1 MHVLQCISCYYTL
14 LPSPISSY
22 DIAPTSSSNP
32 PRHSTQSP
40 SPMSSYNGISST
52 PTDTTFR
59 SSHLQSQ
66 PSPSAMSSEDESSA
80 SFEIVVPLAAGLTV
94 TATII
99 AIVLLV
105 TITFGVA
112 FFIKKSKNK
121 SKRESTTLSSGDMYI
136 NTSPNTVYKAFEKY
150 TSDKA
155 TEEVNDDDYEKIDP
169 AETAVTTENNDQQLY
184 EEIDESVIFNSNDS
198 QYDN

>member
-1 MHVLQCISCYYTL
+1 
-14 LPSPISSY
+14 
-22 DIAPTSSSNP
+22 
-32 PRHSTQSP
+32 
-40 SPMSSYNGISST
+40 
-52 PTDTTFR
+52 
-59 SSHLQSQ
+59 
-66 PSPSAMSSEDESSA
+66 MSSEDESSA

-99 AIVLLV
+99 ALVLLV
-105 TITFGVA
+105 TITFGVV

-121 SKRESTTLSSGDMYI
+121 SKRESTTLSSGDI
-136 NTSPNTVYKAFEKY
+136 TTSPNTVYKAFEKY

-155 TEEVNDDDYEKIDP
+155 TAEVNDDDYEKMDP